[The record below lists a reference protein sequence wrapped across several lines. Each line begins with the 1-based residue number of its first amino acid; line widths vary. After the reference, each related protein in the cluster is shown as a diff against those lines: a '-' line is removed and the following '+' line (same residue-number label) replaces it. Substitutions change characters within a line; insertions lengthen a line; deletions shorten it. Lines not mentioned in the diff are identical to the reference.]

1 MQSPTTLKE
10 LKDLYDH
17 NVNVMQFLREREL
30 SQGNSL
36 ASILASYDLQAGSYV
51 QRMSD
56 PHQAAFVEKFTAA
69 IARIL
74 DGYSPASVMEAGVGE
89 ATTLAHV
96 VRHMRRPPAQA
107 LGFDVS
113 WSRVAVAREYAA
125 ACGSAPALFLGNLG
139 EIPVATDAVEVV
151 YTSYS
156 IEPNRGREKQIL
168 AELFRVARR
177 YLVVIEP
184 SNELGGEATQRH
196 IEQHQYCRDLY
207 RHACELGFHVIEHRR
222 FEHVFKPYNETALM
236 IVSKRPDA
244 PPYAGTFYACP
255 VCRGALVLHKES
267 YYCPECLVVYPVV
280 AGVPC
285 LLRSHGIVA
294 TRYLEKA

>member
-1 MQSPTTLKE
+1 MQSPTLKE
-10 LKDLYDH
+10 LKDLYDR
-17 NVNVMQFLREREL
+17 NVNVMQFLRERES

-36 ASILASYDLQAGSYV
+36 ESILASYDLQAGSYV
-51 QRMSD
+51 QRMND
-56 PHQAAFVEKFTAA
+56 PNQAAFVKKFTGA

-74 DGYSPASVMEAGVGE
+74 DGYAPASVMEAGVGE

-96 VRHMRRPPAQA
+96 VAHMRRPPAHA

-125 ACGSAPALFLGNLG
+125 TCGTSPVLFLGDLAQ
-139 EIPVATDAVEVV
+139 IPLETDAVEVV

-177 YLVVIEP
+177 YLILIEP
-184 SNELGGEATQRH
+184 SNELGGEETRRH
-196 IEQHQYCRDLY
+196 IEEHQYCRDLY
-207 RHACELGFHVIEHRR
+207 RHACELGFQVIEHRR

-236 IVSKRPDA
+236 IIAKRPDA
-244 PPYAGTFYACP
+244 AAYTGTFFGCPACK
-255 VCRGALVLHKES
+255 GALVLHQGN
-267 YYCPECLVVYPVV
+267 YFCAECLLVYPVV

-285 LLRSHGIVA
+285 LLRPHGIVA